1 MTNEELKT
9 VLIENGVAA
18 KDYEKIADKVDV
30 SKISQ
35 IVEATSSPKEA
46 FEALHAFNPALEIEE
61 LQKKCDFVIE
71 QARTAAMQTKGATIE
86 LTEQELDSVAG
97 GGLFDWFSNLSP
109 AWKGVI
115 IGVAVGAVCAIA
127 FAGVGVAVAVG
138 AAVKGAAFSA
148 GIGAMGAVTASG
160 TVAVGSTAVAA
171 VTGSGVVGSAM
182 AGFGIGVAAGV
193 ATGGLA
199 GAVTTAVASNN

>member
-1 MTNEELKT
+1 MTNEDLKT
-9 VLIENGVAA
+9 VLIENGVAE

-109 AWKGVI
+109 TWKGVI
-115 IGVAVGAVCAIA
+115 IGVAVGAVCTIA
-127 FAGVGVAVAVG
+127 FAGIGTAIAVGLATKAASLAGAVG
-138 AAVKGAAFSA
+138 AIGGITSA
-148 GIGAMGAVTASG
+148 EA
-160 TVAVGSTAVAA
+160 AVAA
-171 VTGSGVVGSAM
+171 TGVVGTTM

-193 ATGGLA
+193 TTGALA
-199 GAVTTAVASNN
+199 GVVTTAVTSRNE